1 MLRIQRSANGRVVL
15 RLSGRM
21 EVEDVKE
28 LGELLAMETA
38 KQQLV
43 LDLTDVTL
51 VNQDAV
57 EFLARCEADSIL
69 LENCPPYIRQWIEQT
84 KGRTRRR
91 RTR

>member
-1 MLRIQRSANGRVVL
+1 MLRVQRSANGRVVL
-15 RLSGRM
+15 RLSGRI
-21 EVEDVKE
+21 EAEDVKE
-28 LGELLAMETA
+28 LRELLAMETG

-57 EFLARCEADSIL
+57 EFLASCEADSVM
-69 LENCPPYIRQWIEQT
+69 LENCPAYIRQWIEQT
-84 KGRTRRR
+84 TGRTRRR